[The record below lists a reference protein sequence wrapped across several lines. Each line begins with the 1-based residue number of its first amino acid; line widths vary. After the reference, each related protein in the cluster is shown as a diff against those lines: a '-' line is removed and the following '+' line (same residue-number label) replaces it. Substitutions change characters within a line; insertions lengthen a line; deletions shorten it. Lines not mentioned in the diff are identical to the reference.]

1 MLFKILRGPSS
12 RISKD
17 TTEFHD
23 GYAYFTPDDGGFYI
37 DAETESTDPD
47 GAVQQKRI
55 RVNPVMSVNGST
67 GDVTLPTVFVVK
79 LSGSGTTADPYVTDK
94 TFDELNEAYDR
105 GDICILRF
113 GGEAVE
119 FALTYMYADLAC
131 FNRLFLSGSKT
142 MQEVS
147 WDGNSGKIQVTT
159 IDIRESLDQSVT
171 GQEIPT
177 AEAVWN
183 AIPHPE
189 AKTDAQ
195 TQSVGADSDGTLWTA
210 PSPVTSVNN
219 KTGAVSLMASDVN
232 AIPSNLTGT
241 AGQVL
246 TKTADGQEWAD
257 APVDENSVLLKNIN
271 IALPVSGRFN
281 RWYSV
286 TYGNGKFVAVSDGSD
301 TAAYSTDGITWMQ
314 STLPLSADW
323 ESVTYGNGKF
333 VAVANGSTTAAYS
346 TDGINWVQSTLPTK
360 IKWSSVTYGDG
371 KFVAVAKSSSVTAYS
386 TDGINWVQSKLP
398 TMNFWYSVT
407 YGNGKFVAFARGSD
421 IAAYSTDGISWVQ
434 STLPIYA
441 SWQSVTYGSSKFV
454 AVASSG
460 SGSTNAIT
468 AYSENGINW
477 IQSTPPSTGW
487 SSVTYGDGKFVAV
500 ANGSTTAAYSTDG
513 INWTESTLPISA
525 NWNSVTHADGKF
537 VAVALGSTTAAY
549 STDGVVWTSTVPVI
563 QCPDGTDIHEQ
574 VKDAL
579 QIEMPDTTITT
590 DTSTKITGL
599 LKGANGKVA
608 QAVPGTDYVIPSALD
623 NLKEY
628 YFATTGTLSAQNLT
642 IAEPSAVSEMA
653 QALNSL
659 ILSGDTIM
667 PVDTTRPCII
677 ARGNS
682 DAETRVVLKYTGVGP
697 DESHAIFS
705 GIWHDAANE
714 LQYSVSLLL
723 NLGNAEF
730 AQYNVVSLKEIS
742 TSNLDNLTECYFN
755 TNGNLLDQNLT
766 VEDAS
771 NLSMLAETLNEI
783 INAGA
788 AKTSISTARPCLMA
802 YGSDNIEE
810 AVVLKYTGAGDSSD
824 TAIFGGV
831 LYDAS
836 GDVQYA
842 VSLLYRFQNS
852 GFEKYN
858 IVQLK
863 EISPSTTTPLAP
875 TEAGSVGTST
885 AYARGDHVHPKQ
897 TVTKSDVGLGN
908 VDNVSINTRLN
919 RTTNVN
925 AADANYTTYMAR
937 GEALFS
943 TETTPTVNGC
953 IAWQY
958 G

>member
-47 GAVQQKRI
+47 GAVQQERI

-94 TFDELNEAYDR
+94 TFDELNEAYNR

-113 GGEAVE
+113 DREAVE
-119 FALTYMYADLAC
+119 FALTYMYADLAY

-195 TQSVGADSDGTLWTA
+195 TQSVGADSDGKLWTA
-210 PSPVTSVNN
+210 PSPVASVNN
-219 KTGAVSLMASDVN
+219 KTGAVSLTASDVE
-232 AIPSNLTGT
+232 AIPSTLTGT

-257 APVDENSVLLKNIN
+257 APVDENSVLLKNISVS
-271 IALPVSGRFN
+271 LPVSATWKRIC
-281 RWYSV
+281 
-286 TYGNGKFVAVSDGSD
+286 YGNGKFVAI
-301 TAAYSTDGITWMQ
+301 AYQ
-314 STLPLSADW
+314 
-323 ESVTYGNGKF
+323 
-333 VAVANGSTTAAYS
+333 
-346 TDGINWVQSTLPTK
+346 
-360 IKWSSVTYGDG
+360 
-371 KFVAVAKSSSVTAYS
+371 
-386 TDGINWVQSKLP
+386 
-398 TMNFWYSVT
+398 
-407 YGNGKFVAFARGSD
+407 SD
-421 IAAYSTDGISWVQ
+421 IAAYSTDGINWTQV
-434 STLPIYA
+434 TLPV
-441 SWQSVTYGSSKFV
+441 STQWQSVCYGDNGFVAASDIGTEAVYSVDGISWEKVTLPTQVRGNAVCYGSNKFVMLHGGSSFNRNIGYSTDGITWTSVSLATSLPTTMSSICYGGGKFV
-454 AVASSG
+454 AVPSPLTSTSDESIYSIDGMTWTQATLPAKRRWMSVCYGDGKFVTVSSAAGFSG
-460 SGSTNAIT
+460 SNTA
-468 AYSENGINW
+468 AYSVDGITW
-477 IQSTPPSTGW
+477 IQTTLPAQKNW
-487 SSVTYGDGKFVAV
+487 SSVCHGDGKFVAV
-500 ANGSTTAAYSTDG
+500 SNANSNTAAYSVDGITWTQAILPRTAYWNSVFYGEGKFIAIAANKTDGLANVAYSTDG
-513 INWTESTLPISA
+513 INWYSSYI
-525 NWNSVTHADGKF
+525 
-537 VAVALGSTTAAY
+537 ALQY
-549 STDGVVWTSTVPVI
+549 
-563 QCPDGTDIHEQ
+563 PDGTDIHGQ

-608 QAVPGTDYVIPSALD
+608 QAVPDTDYVTPSAL
-623 NLKEY
+623 EY
-628 YFATTGTLSAQNLT
+628 LQEFYFSTDGTIAEKNLT
-642 IAEPSAVSEMA
+642 ILEPGTLDEMGHELNA
-653 QALNSL
+653 Q
-659 ILSGDTIM
+659 ILTNGAKV
-667 PVDTTRPCII
+667 PVETWRPCII

-682 DAETRVVLKYTGVGP
+682 DTETRVVLKYTGVGP
-697 DESHAIFS
+697 DENHAIFS

-723 NLGNAEF
+723 SLGSAEF
-730 AQYNVVSLKEIS
+730 TQYNVVS

-766 VEDAS
+766 VDDAS
-771 NLSMLAETLNEI
+771 NLSILAETLNEI

-802 YGSDNIEE
+802 YGSDKIEE
-810 AVVLKYTGAGDSSD
+810 AVVLKYTCAGDSSD

-842 VSLLYRFQNS
+842 VSLVYRFGAS
-852 GFEKYN
+852 DFEKYN

-863 EISPSTTTPLAP
+863 NIAPSTTTPSAP
-875 TEAGSVGTST
+875 TAAGSVGTST
-885 AYARGDHVHPKQ
+885 AYARGDHSHPKELPN
-897 TVTKSDVGLGN
+897 VTTA
-908 VDNVSINTRLN
+908 DNGKFLRV
-919 RTTNVN
+919 
-925 AADANYTTYMAR
+925 
-937 GEALFS
+937 
-943 TETTPTVNGC
+943 VNGAWAAVE
-953 IAWQY
+953 IANAN
-958 G
+958 GGSF

>member
-37 DAETESTDPD
+37 DAATESTDPD

-67 GDVTLPTVFVVK
+67 GDVILPTVFVVK

-113 GGEAVE
+113 DREAVE
-119 FALTYMYADLAC
+119 FALTYMYADLAY

-147 WDGNSGKIQVTT
+147 WDGNSGKIKVTT

-219 KTGAVSLMASDVN
+219 KTGAVSLMARDVN

-241 AGQVL
+241 VGQVL

-257 APVDENSVLLKNIN
+257 APVDENSVLLKD
-271 IALPVSGRFN
+271 AE
-281 RWYSV
+281 
-286 TYGNGKFVAVSDGSD
+286 A
-301 TAAYSTDGITWMQ
+301 
-314 STLPLSADW
+314 TLPSKQTW

-333 VAVANGSTTAAYS
+333 VAIATNSNVAAYS
-346 TDGINWVQSTLPTK
+346 TNGVIWNSSTLPDNLQ
-360 IKWSSVTYGDG
+360 WE
-371 KFVAVAKSSSVTAYS
+371 
-386 TDGINWVQSKLP
+386 
-398 TMNFWYSVT
+398 SVT
-407 YGNGKFVAFARGSD
+407 YGNGKFVAISYNSD
-421 IAAYSTDGISWVQ
+421 IVAYSVDGINWNSSNLPVSDKWESVTHGNGKFVAVASYSNSNSAAYSTDGINWSASALPERKGWDAVVYGNGKFVAVARSSNSAAYSTDGISWNA
-434 STLPIYA
+434 STLPA
-441 SWQSVTYGSSKFV
+441 SYSWNSIAYGLGKFVAFAQGSPFFASSTDGITWSYSSLPISNGQWTSVVYGGNKFV
-454 AVASSG
+454 AVGRDG
-460 SGSTNAIT
+460 SVVYSTNGSSWSLVDALPISKLWMSI
-468 AYSENGINW
+468 AYGNG
-477 IQSTPPSTGW
+477 TF
-487 SSVTYGDGKFVAV
+487 VTVPFN
-500 ANGSTTAAYSTDG
+500 ANSFIHSTDG
-513 INWTESTLPISA
+513 INWSA
-525 NWNSVTHADGKF
+525 SAKQ
-537 VAVALGSTTAAY
+537 LQY
-549 STDGVVWTSTVPVI
+549 
-563 QCPDGTDIHEQ
+563 PDGTNIREQ
-574 VKDAL
+574 VKYAL

-608 QAVPGTDYVIPSALD
+608 QAVPGTDYVIPSAL
-623 NLKEY
+623 EY
-628 YFATTGTLSAQNLT
+628 LQEFYFSADGTIAEKNLT
-642 IAEPSAVSEMA
+642 IQDMSGIEDMA
-653 QALNSL
+653 RALNEQ
-659 ILSGDTIM
+659 ILTNSAKI
-667 PVDTTRPCII
+667 PVETWRPCII

-682 DAETRVVLKYTGVGP
+682 DTETRVVLKYTGVGP
-697 DESHAIFS
+697 DENHAIFS
-705 GIWHDAANE
+705 GMWHDAANE

-723 NLGNAEF
+723 NLGSAEF

-742 TSNLDNLTECYFN
+742 TSTLDNLTECYFN

-766 VEDAS
+766 VDDAS

-802 YGSDNIEE
+802 YGSDKIEE
-810 AVVLKYTGAGDSSD
+810 AVVLKYTCAGDSSD

-842 VSLLYRFQNS
+842 VSLVYRFGAS
-852 GFEKYN
+852 DFEQYN
-858 IVQLK
+858 VVQLK
-863 EISPSTTTPLAP
+863 TTDPSTTTPSAP
-875 TEAGSVGTST
+875 TAAGSVGTST
-885 AYARGDHVHPKQ
+885 AYARGDHSHPKELPN
-897 TVTKSDVGLGN
+897 VTTA
-908 VDNVSINTRLN
+908 DNGKFLRV
-919 RTTNVN
+919 
-925 AADANYTTYMAR
+925 
-937 GEALFS
+937 
-943 TETTPTVNGC
+943 VNGAWAAVE
-953 IAWQY
+953 IANAN
-958 G
+958 GGSF